1 VRAHALRFETP
12 LPPPY
17 GEAAGIRV
25 LVTFLVVGVG
35 MLFAL
40 RFVFDYTAAR
50 RSTRTLD
57 VLALRSSGRM
67 RAF

>member
-12 LPPPY
+12 LAPTY

-25 LVTFLVVGVG
+25 LVAFLLLVVG

-50 RSTRTLD
+50 RSTRTLGA
-57 VLALRSSGRM
+57 LALR
-67 RAF
+67 